1 MHRILRNVSG
11 LLLFGS
17 ALLVLSGCQTAYFNA
32 MEKFGYH
39 KRDILVS
46 RVEDARD
53 AQHEAKDQFK
63 SALVRFSELTG
74 FKGGGLEEKYTQLNA
89 EYESS
94 QAKADLVSSRIAA
107 VEDVAEALFEEWENE
122 LNQYSNE
129 GLRRSSRQQLEQT
142 RGRYRQMILAMQK
155 AETKIAPV
163 LTAFHDQVLF
173 LKHNLNAQAIASLR
187 DELTSMET
195 DISALIKEMESSIR
209 EADSFIS
216 SMAVN

>member
-1 MHRILRNVSG
+1 MSRRSLVLILGMAV
-11 LLLFGS
+11 L
-17 ALLVLSGCQTAYFNA
+17 LSGCQTAYFSA

-46 RVEDARD
+46 RVEEARD

-63 SALVRFSELTG
+63 AALVRFTELTG
-74 FKGGGLEEKYTQLNA
+74 FKGGVLEEKYKQLNS

-94 QAKADLVSSRIAA
+94 RAKADLVSNRIVA
-107 VEDVAEALFEEWENE
+107 VEDVAEALFAEWETE
-122 LNQYSNE
+122 LGQYSNAT
-129 GLRRSSRQQLEQT
+129 LQRSSRQQLEQT
-142 RGRYRQMILAMQK
+142 QKRYRQMLLAMQK
-155 AETKIAPV
+155 AEAKIAPV

-187 DELTSMET
+187 DELTSVET

-216 SMAVN
+216 AMATN

>member
-1 MHRILRNVSG
+1 MYRILRNVSG

-74 FKGGGLEEKYTQLNA
+74 FKGGDLEEKYQQLNA

-94 QAKADLVSSRIAA
+94 QAKSDLVSSRITA
-107 VEDVAEALFEEWENE
+107 VEDVAEALFEEWEDE
-122 LNQYSNE
+122 LNQYSND

-142 RGRYRQMILAMQK
+142 HRRYRQMILAMQK
-155 AETKIAPV
+155 AEKKIAPV
-163 LTAFHDQVLF
+163 LAAFYDQVLF

-187 DELTSMET
+187 EELTSVET
-195 DISALIKEMESSIR
+195 DINALIKEMESSIR

-216 SMAVN
+216 AMAVN